1 MNDEKETMRMRVM
14 TLIAALVIAIPA
26 AAQDQGNTAA
36 TSAAPTEATA
46 ARSGLAAPADAPA
59 ALQGTSSRG
68 TKRKGSMVGYI
79 EDATIRTQLR
89 FRFDMGWGMDSP
101 DRAEFFYGK
110 CGCYRDLAGS
120 PLLDP
125 EAPGPGPGIVTG
137 LNFNQFM
144 VLGEYAVNG
153 RVSIFGELPIR
164 SLDPKSF
171 VDGTGSF
178 EGQSGIGDITA
189 GVKLGLVTD
198 ENRDVTLLLRA
209 SMPSGDSL
217 KGLGTDH
224 ASFEPALLYR
234 QAVHDRVSIE
244 SQFGLWNPIGGSRGP
259 QPSDDKFAGSIL
271 YYGIGPSVDAFDNGK
286 VRFSPVVE
294 LVGWHVLKGFETKT
308 LLTPVG
314 GNAEGVNVVNLKFGA
329 RTSFNDSGSIYVGF
343 GWHLTDA
350 VWYDKIWRFE
360 YRAGF

>member
-1 MNDEKETMRMRVM
+1 MRRT
-14 TLIAALVIAIPA
+14 TLIAALAMAIPLA
-26 AAQDQGNTAA
+26 VAAQDAGSTTA
-36 TSAAPTEATA
+36 TTDSRVAAP
-46 ARSGLAAPADAPA
+46 GAPVT
-59 ALQGTSSRG
+59 LQPGSSVRT

-79 EDATIRTQLR
+79 EDATVRTQLR
-89 FRFDMGWGMDSP
+89 VRFDGGWGMDSP

-137 LNFNQFM
+137 LKYKQFF
-144 VLGEYAVNG
+144 VQGEYAVSD

-164 SLDPKSF
+164 SINPTSF
-171 VDGTGSF
+171 VTGTGSF
-178 EGQSGIGDITA
+178 GKQSGISDLTA
-189 GVKLGLVTD
+189 GVKLGLVTEED
-198 ENRDVTLLLRA
+198 RDVTLLLRA
-209 SMPSGDSL
+209 SLPTGDSL

-234 QAVHDRVSIE
+234 QTVNDKVSVE

-259 QPSDDKFAGSIL
+259 QPGDGKFAGSVL

-294 LVGWHVLKGFETKT
+294 LVGWRILKGFETKT
-308 LLTPVG
+308 LLTPIG
-314 GNAEGVNVVNLKFGA
+314 GNAEGVNIVNLKIGA
-329 RTSFNDSGSIYVGF
+329 RTSFENGGSFYVGY

-350 VWYDKIWRFE
+350 VWYDKIWRLE
-360 YRAGF
+360 YRTGF

>member
-1 MNDEKETMRMRVM
+1 MRVM
-14 TLIAALVIAIPA
+14 TLIAALVVAIPVAA

-36 TSAAPTEATA
+36 TSGAASAEATA
-46 ARSGLAAPADAPA
+46 ARAGLAAPAAAPA
-59 ALQGTSSRG
+59 TLQPGASGGRTR
-68 TKRKGSMVGYI
+68 RKGSMVGYI

-89 FRFDMGWGMDSP
+89 IRFDMGKGMDSP

-120 PLLDP
+120 PLLDA

-144 VLGEYAVNG
+144 ALGEYAVND

-164 SLDPKSF
+164 SIDPKSF
-171 VDGTGSF
+171 VEGTGSF

-189 GVKLGLVTD
+189 GLKLGLVTE

-259 QPSDDKFAGSIL
+259 QPSDGKFAGSVL

-314 GNAEGVNVVNLKFGA
+314 GDAEGVNVVNLKFGA
-329 RTSFNDSGSIYVGF
+329 RTTVNDSGSFYVGF